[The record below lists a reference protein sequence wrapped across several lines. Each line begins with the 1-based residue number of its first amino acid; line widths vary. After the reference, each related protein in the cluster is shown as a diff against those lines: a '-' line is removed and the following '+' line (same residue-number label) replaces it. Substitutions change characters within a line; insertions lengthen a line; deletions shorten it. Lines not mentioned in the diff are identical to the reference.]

1 VGGQEGK
8 LHEKVHI
15 FDNVSNFM
23 VRSGKSSLTLCLLR
37 MLNLDSGSITIDNIN
52 LTQLSHDFVS
62 SKLIALPQEV
72 YILEGSV
79 RLNIDPTKEIP
90 DANIVL
96 VLEKVQLWE
105 KINARG
111 GLDAIVDDKFFSTGE
126 AQLLVFAR
134 AMLRKSKVLI
144 LDEFTSR

>member
-1 VGGQEGK
+1 
-8 LHEKVHI
+8 
-15 FDNVSNFM
+15 
-23 VRSGKSSLTLCLLR
+23 